1 MATQELGD
9 RYGSPMSPVRRW
21 AFIGV
26 LASVVL
32 VAVGWAA
39 WYALTTG
46 SPSLTWQDIGYQNTA
61 TGVRVTF
68 EVTFDASA
76 PASQTAT
83 CTVQAQ
89 NQVHTVVGTKDV
101 RVGPL
106 GDTTDRTVRMRTEVP
121 TSETANTG
129 LVSDC
134 VLS

>member
-46 SPSLTWQDIGYQNTA
+46 SPSLTWQDIGYQTTA

-89 NQVHTVVGTKDV
+89 NQVHTVVGSKDV

-106 GDTTDRTVRMRTEVP
+106 GTSGFRTLRIRTTVP
-121 TSETANTG
+121 TSEPAITG
-129 LVSDC
+129 LITAC
-134 VLS
+134 ALT